1 MVADVL
7 EEVLLS
13 VLISVL
19 LALFVVRFVSSAS
32 SVHVVVPKPDA
43 RAGSDVSASGEDDR
57 RERVGSGDD
66 EAVEEEKVGLVE
78 EEEGNLELVDSHG
91 DSEVEVGKLK
101 EKEGESSGVIDEHLE
116 VKGAI
121 FVQGNA
127 DTNGEVGG
135 DVVLGDGSGVV
146 RDEDDEWEGIEKSSL
161 QDRFDSLTRFVASA
175 AGVVLLGSAG
185 SDILL
190 QLYAL
195 HKVATEG
202 PCYEPPPSIL
212 KSSARAKWYFLLC
225 SCHALA
231 LLYVNFPVE

>member
-1 MVADVL
+1 MDVL

-19 LALFVVRFVSSAS
+19 LAVFVVRFVSSAS
-32 SVHVVVPKPDA
+32 SVHADVRQAHA
-43 RAGSDVSASGEDDR
+43 RAAKDVGAAEEDER
-57 RERVGSGDD
+57 RERAGNGDD
-66 EAVEEEKVGLVE
+66 EAVEVKKVGLVE
-78 EEEGNLELVDSHG
+78 EELPSKVEEEGSL
-91 DSEVEVGKLK
+91 EVEVGKLK
-101 EKEGESSGVIDEHLE
+101 EEEGVSSDVIDDQNLE
-116 VKGAI
+116 VKGAT
-121 FVQGNA
+121 FEPGNA
-127 DTNGEVGG
+127 DSKEEVGG
-135 DVVLGDGSGVV
+135 DVVLEDGNGEV

-175 AGVVLLGSAG
+175 AGEALLGSAG
-185 SDILL
+185 GDFLV
-190 QLYAL
+190 QLYSL